1 MYIHLRNFHLVTLF
15 IRRLRCWI
23 NLRTVRICIRTRNQF
38 FFLFNGES
46 KTDRQI
52 EIVADGQ
59 CTIRNAC
66 CEFSGTC
73 FAALAQET

>member
-1 MYIHLRNFHLVTLF
+1 MLYVHDIL
-15 IRRLRCWI
+15 
-23 NLRTVRICIRTRNQF
+23 
-38 FFLFNGES
+38 FLFNGES

-52 EIVADGQ
+52 EIVTCGQ

-73 FAALAQET
+73 FAALARKM